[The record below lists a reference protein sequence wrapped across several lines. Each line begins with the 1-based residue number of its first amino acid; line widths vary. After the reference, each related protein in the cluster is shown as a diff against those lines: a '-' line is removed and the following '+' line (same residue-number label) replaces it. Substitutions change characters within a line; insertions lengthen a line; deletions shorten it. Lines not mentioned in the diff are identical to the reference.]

1 MVKEKENIEE
11 DIIEEDFQEEILEDN
26 EDLEYDESEILSSVK
41 ADVAT
46 TDAVRQYLREV
57 GKYPLL
63 SPEEE
68 IEIGNRL
75 KQGDSDAKET
85 LIKSNLRLVVSI
97 AKRFIYSGVP
107 FLDLIQDG
115 NLGLMKAVDRFDVD
129 KGYKFSTYSTW
140 WIRQSIQRSIYDS
153 GRLIR
158 RPVHIEETLKQI
170 NMYIRKQEQITG
182 EVPSASQISK
192 ELKISLSKVKEV
204 LSYNST
210 PVSLESPIG
219 EEEDSTLGDFVPD
232 HRSNIEKEVMNEQL
246 REDLYKAMDSVLTV
260 KEQAIVRMRFG
271 LDNTGRYKTLEE
283 CGEYFG
289 VTRERIRQIESKA
302 LRKLERS
309 KKSKQLLFEYK
320 EDLSSGQRKGQR
332 KEGLYV

>member
-115 NLGLMKAVDRFDVD
+115 NLGLMRAVDRFDVD

-158 RPVHIEETLKQI
+158 RPVHIEETLKQV

-182 EVPSASQISK
+182 EVSSASQISK

-309 KKSKQLLFEYK
+309 RKSKQLLFEYK

>member
-1 MVKEKENIEE
+1 MVKEKVEIKEE
-11 DIIEEDFQEEILEDN
+11 TMEEDFIEKESLSE
-26 EDLEYDESEILSSVK
+26 EDLEYDEKEILSSVK

-46 TDAVRQYLREV
+46 IDAVRQYLREV

-63 SPEEE
+63 SAEEE
-68 IEIGNRL
+68 IEVGTRL

-97 AKRFIYSGVP
+97 AKRYIYSGVP

-115 NLGLMKAVDRFDVD
+115 NLGLMRAVDRFDVD

-158 RPVHIEETLKQI
+158 RPVYIEETLKQV

-204 LSYNST
+204 LSYNAT

-232 HRSNIEKEVMNEQL
+232 HRYNIEKEVMSEQL
-246 REDLYKAMDSVLTV
+246 REDLYKAMDSVLTI

-302 LRKLERS
+302 LRKLGRS
-309 KKSKQLLFEYK
+309 RKSRQLLFEYK
-320 EDLSSGQRKGQR
+320 EDLSSGQRK
-332 KEGLYV
+332 EGLYV